1 MRTFLAACLIA
12 GAALA
17 QSQGDAAQDKSST
30 RTNDQNRAAS
40 APKSE
45 REQFE
50 EVPGGPAT
58 PKSQWRTG
66 DERGKPQARR
76 HKARKAKAKKKT
88 PAPAAETQR

>member
-1 MRTFLAACLIA
+1 MRTFLAACVIA
-12 GAALA
+12 FGALA
-17 QSQGDAAQDKSST
+17 QSQGDPTQEKSPT
-30 RTNDQNRAAS
+30 QTNDQNRAAS

-76 HKARKAKAKKKT
+76 QKARKAKTKKK
-88 PAPAAETQR
+88 APAKETQR